1 MFSFKSKAWQF
12 GLITGLL
19 VIACL
24 LSLTPY
30 AENIERDL
38 FMYIVGLQ
46 PEDRGVLETGPIRS
60 MPLWFVFL
68 CYALIMTLYVRRFSR
83 SPTTMVSYLTV
94 ILILFGLLMLET
106 MLAVFARLFLP
117 VLVPALVMLASSTVF
132 GALEI
137 YRRFATGGLFGA
149 QTVTLDD
156 IRDCIEQNDLKR
168 ALIMLK
174 QCPYSD
180 ELLEIGYELGMLL
193 ESNKHWAGAW
203 NLYHWLSK
211 YDPGL
216 SDFVTRIEEI
226 RDNRTKLLEL
236 GKSLPVLEPRSTTLG
251 HYRLLK
257 KIAKG
262 STAIVYEATDLRTH
276 NRVALKVMTAKPEE
290 KVERDRIRQWLNE
303 ATIVS
308 QLDHRNIVKIHDA
321 EMQGDSAYIAMD
333 HISGYPMS
341 LRLKKREY
349 LTVGECIRICKAVLR
364 GLAEAHGHGVVHG
377 DIKPAN
383 IMYDSKYDTYILTDF
398 GAAYIRRP
406 SRRADNVIV
415 GTPAY
420 MSPEQLEGKKLDGRS
435 DLFSLA
441 VTLYHLLA
449 GHLPFVGANLPELK
463 KSIVHQ
469 EPDLGHLTLPVG
481 LVEILLKA
489 LQKKPYMRFADAQ
502 QMLTSVEYCEAQ
514 LRERLQRSQH

>member
-1 MFSFKSKAWQF
+1 MFSLKSKAWQI
-12 GLITGLL
+12 GLITALL
-19 VIACL
+19 LIACL

-38 FMYIVGLQ
+38 FLYIVGLQ
-46 PEDRGVLETGPIRS
+46 PEDRGLLDAGPIRS
-60 MPLWFVFL
+60 MPQWFVFL
-68 CYALIMTLYVRRFSR
+68 CYALIMALYVRRFSR
-83 SPTTMVSYLTV
+83 SPTTLVSYLSV

-137 YRRFATGGLFGA
+137 YRRFATGGLFA
-149 QTVTLDD
+149 PQSVTLDD
-156 IRDCIEQNDLKR
+156 IQACIEQDELKR

-216 SDFVTRIEEI
+216 SDFVTRIDEI
-226 RDNRTKLLEL
+226 RDNRSKLLAL
-236 GKSLPVLEPRSTTLG
+236 GKSLPVAEPRPSTLG

-262 STAIVYEATDLRTH
+262 STAIVYEATDRRTH
-276 NRVALKVMTAKPEE
+276 NRVALKVMTARPEE

-303 ATIVS
+303 ASIVS

-333 HISGYPMS
+333 YIRGYPMT

-364 GLAEAHGHGVVHG
+364 GLTEAHRHGVVHG

-383 IMYDSKYDTYILTDF
+383 IMYDSQNDTYILTDF
-398 GAAYIRRP
+398 GAAYLKQS
-406 SRRADNVIV
+406 SRQADNVII

-420 MSPEQLEGKKLDGRS
+420 MSPEQLQGKKLDGRS

-449 GHLPFVGANLPELK
+449 GHLPFAGSSLPELK
-463 KSIVHQ
+463 RSILHQ
-469 EPDLGHLTLPVG
+469 EPDLDHLTLPSG
-481 LVEILLKA
+481 IVEILLKA

-514 LRERLQRSQH
+514 LRARLHQHDD